1 MVQDNYNSIKHNK
14 YMAHTLVTGI
24 GYSLS
29 WVTIQIVTF
38 CMCSWI
44 SLENNTIQLYQGYRP
59 KMLETRAC
67 SCFFCNSILG
77 SISFLFDLLNFG
89 QISCI
94 CLMKIWQNCYT
105 CVNENYGNRIPQ
117 SILLFDYLV
126 RLHHCSRLSAHAHV

>member
-44 SLENNTIQLYQGYRP
+44 SLEINTIQLYQGYWP
-59 KMLETRAC
+59 KMLETPAC
-67 SCFFCNSILG
+67 SYYFAAVFLDLFFSSLIFSILAK
-77 SISFLFDLLNFG
+77 S
-89 QISCI
+89 
-94 CLMKIWQNCYT
+94 
-105 CVNENYGNRIPQ
+105 
-117 SILLFDYLV
+117 
-126 RLHHCSRLSAHAHV
+126 HAFV